1 MIKNQNPEDPLESLR
16 VGKSPKDMD
25 EEELRAYVVRLNEL
39 RYSSQS
45 RAAHLRGSDKKKEV
59 KGDFDEF

>member
-1 MIKNQNPEDPLESLR
+1 
-16 VGKSPKDMD
+16 
-25 EEELRAYVVRLNEL
+25 LRAYVVRLNEL

-45 RAAHLRGSDKKKEV
+45 RAAHLRGSDEEKEV